1 MACPDETTQAESLA
15 EVQIEDSV
23 TCLINV
29 ERTAAGLKP
38 VRPNAKLQSAAASH
52 SSEMVS
58 NGYFAH
64 TSPAGLSFV
73 DRIETAGYMR
83 GARLWTVGENLVWG
97 TGPLSTPQSMVD
109 AWMQSPPHRENLL
122 RGRFREV
129 GVSAARGTPDDA
141 SELNGVIVSSEY
153 GFRIRGRGAQASRSR
168 QR

>member
-15 EVQIEDSV
+15 EAQLEESV

-29 ERTAAGLKP
+29 ERTSAGLKP
-38 VRPNAKLQSAAASH
+38 VRLNSKLQSAAASH

-58 NGYFAH
+58 DGYFAH
-64 TSPAGLSFV
+64 TSPGGTSFV
-73 DRIETAGYMR
+73 DRIESAGYMR

-97 TGPLSTPQSMVD
+97 TGPLSTPQSLVD

-129 GVSAARGTPDDA
+129 GVSAVRGTPTDA
-141 SELNGVIVSSEY
+141 SETNGVVVSSEY
-153 GFRIRGRGAQASRSR
+153 GFRIRDRSARAARGR
-168 QR
+168 